1 MNTTRAEFIVPSNCK
16 PHFPVK
22 LGTGLFGM
30 KVYLSRFAGSGLVA
44 ALKVPDFPK
53 SVRSSLR
60 CQYPN
65 KSSGKFLSLI
75 S

>member
-1 MNTTRAEFIVPSNCK
+1 MRTVLIVPSNFK

-22 LGTGLFGM
+22 LGTGLLGI
-30 KVYLSRFAGSGLVA
+30 KAYLLRFIGSGLVA
-44 ALKVPDFPK
+44 ALKVPYFPK

-65 KSSGKFLSLI
+65 KS
-75 S
+75 